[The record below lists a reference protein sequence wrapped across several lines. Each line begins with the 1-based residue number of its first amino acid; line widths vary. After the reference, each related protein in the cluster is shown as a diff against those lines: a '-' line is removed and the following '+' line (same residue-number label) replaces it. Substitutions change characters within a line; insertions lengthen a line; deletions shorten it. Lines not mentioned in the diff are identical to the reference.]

1 MSRKALQT
9 SPTQRALVEAAD
21 KVMAFLDGPQMV
33 HVSST
38 APDGCL
44 WVRVEARDSEGSM
57 GVSLGH
63 PLLEQFRNEMRGR
76 GVRVF
81 DSEEEFDSAVHEG
94 RARSTTEQL

>member
-1 MSRKALQT
+1 MSRKAQRTAHKQT
-9 SPTQRALVEAAD
+9 ALAQEAD
-21 KVMAFLDGPQMV
+21 KVMAFLDHPTMI

-44 WVRVEARDSEGSM
+44 WVRVEARDTEGSM

-63 PLLEQFRNEMRGR
+63 PLLEPFKDELRGR

-81 DSEEEFDSAVHEG
+81 DSEMEFDAAVREA
-94 RARSTTEQL
+94 RATN